1 MRNHWIAAVAVMALL
16 GGCSSADQNTSAQPA
31 QPAIAPGTTITGTV
45 TLHDPIPI
53 GAGAK
58 LDIKLND
65 AAQSEIAIAEKTV
78 EVSGQP
84 PFNFSLDFDPKRIS
98 AERTYEIKAI
108 LTDDQRRFVQ
118 SLSAPVL
125 THKATTIAQVILT
138 AEATPAEKLKEEFS
152 KLQGRIGAM
161 KQVNGTYMTDKASVA
176 WDAFGESGAIRFVRV
191 NTMLDAG
198 GRSAVYYTF
207 SKDGNPII
215 AKQKDGAMVGWNDND
230 EVLIN
235 ERPGGGGFSDNEV
248 KSLHDDAQKA
258 YQLAQDKFD
267 AANKKK

>member
-16 GGCSSADQNTSAQPA
+16 GGCDAANQNTPTQPV

-45 TLHDPIPI
+45 TLRDPIPI
-53 GAGAK
+53 SADAK

-65 AAQSEIAIAEKTV
+65 AAQSQIAIAEKTIG
-78 EVSGQP
+78 VSSQP

-108 LTDDQRRFVQ
+108 LTDGQRRFVQ

-125 THKATTIAQVILT
+125 THKATTVAQVILT
-138 AEATPAEKLKEEFS
+138 AEATPAEKLKEEFN

-161 KQVNGTYMTDKASVA
+161 KKVEGTYTTDKASIA
-176 WDAFGESGAIRFVRV
+176 WDAFGESGTVRFVRV
-191 NTMLDAG
+191 NTVMDAG
-198 GRSAVYYTF
+198 GRSAVYYAF
-207 SKDGNPII
+207 GKDGKPSIV
-215 AKQKDGAMVGWNDND
+215 KQKDGAMLGWNDNG
-230 EVLIN
+230 EALIN
-235 ERPGGGGFSDNEV
+235 EKPGGGSFSDGEM
-248 KSLHDDAQKA
+248 KSLRDDALKA

-267 AANKKK
+267 AAKKK

>member
-1 MRNHWIAAVAVMALL
+1 MRNHWIAAVAAVALL
-16 GGCSSADQNTSAQPA
+16 GGCDSANQNTPAQPV

-45 TLHDPIPI
+45 TLRDPIPI

-58 LDIKLND
+58 LDIKLDD
-65 AAQSEIAIAEKTV
+65 AAQPEIVIAAKTI

-118 SLSAPVL
+118 PLSAPVL
-125 THKATTIAQVILT
+125 THKATTVAQVILA

-161 KQVNGTYMTDKASVA
+161 KQVNGSYMTDNASVA
-176 WDAFGESGAIRFVRV
+176 WDAFGESGGIRFVRV
-191 NTMLDAG
+191 NTVMDAG
-198 GRSAVYYTF
+198 GRSAVYYAF
-207 SKDGNPII
+207 NKDGRPSV
-215 AKQKDGAMVGWNDND
+215 AKQKNGAMVGWNDND

-235 ERPGGGGFSDNEV
+235 ERPGGGSFSDGEV

-267 AANKKK
+267 AAKKK